1 MQLQEATLEMT
12 SMAFDDG
19 RAAEADRKLMVVF
32 SQRAW
37 HDKVESAKQGRPIYK
52 DRDYITIMVPGD
64 KDTVIERPARDTDIE
79 RFSRQ
84 YDAYKR
90 KVSQQAAA
98 GTPLRLVPFLNES
111 QVKELEYFNCHTVEQ
126 LADLTDG
133 NAQGFMGIQVL
144 KQKAA
149 AYLKAASELAPL
161 TAMKA
166 EIEKKDAELA
176 AQAQAI
182 KEMGDRLKALEAK
195 K

>member
-12 SMAFDDG
+12 SLAFDDG
-19 RAAEADRKLMVVF
+19 KEAEADRKLLVVF

-37 HDKVESAKQGRPIYK
+37 HDKAESAKQGRPIYK
-52 DRDYITIMVPGD
+52 DRDFITIMVPGD
-64 KDTVIERPARDTDIE
+64 KDTVIERPARETDIQ
-79 RFSRQ
+79 RFHRQ

-90 KVSQQAAA
+90 KVNQQAAA
-98 GTPLRLVPFLNES
+98 GTPLRLAPFVNES

-144 KQKAA
+144 KQKAQ
-149 AYLKAASELAPL
+149 AYLKAASELAPI

-182 KEMGDRLKALEAK
+182 KEMGERLKVLEAK